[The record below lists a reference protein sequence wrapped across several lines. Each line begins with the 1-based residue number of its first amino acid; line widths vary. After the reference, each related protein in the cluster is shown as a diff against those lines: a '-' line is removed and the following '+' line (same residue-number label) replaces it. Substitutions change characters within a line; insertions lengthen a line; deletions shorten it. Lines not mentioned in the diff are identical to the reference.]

1 MAKVSFVIPCYKSET
16 TIEGVVSD
24 IKSVIGTRS
33 EEMDYEIIL
42 INDNSPDDVWSVIT
56 RLSVEDNKIKGY
68 RLSKNFGQYA
78 ALMAGYKKA
87 SGEIIISLDD
97 DGQTPAIGALVLI
110 DKINEGYDV
119 VFGRYL
125 ERRDSG
131 FRKFG
136 TYINK
141 LMSES
146 LIGKPKHIDVTSY
159 YAMKRY
165 VAKSMIEYDNPYP
178 YIAGLIFRTTTNCA
192 NVDIK
197 HDYRIEGES
206 GYTISKLFSL
216 WLNGFT
222 SFSVKPLRIAT
233 VLGFICSIIGFA
245 VIIYTVI
252 DRIINPDMP
261 AGYSALASMVLF
273 IGGILMIMLGVIGEY
288 LGRAY
293 ISLNKSPQYVIKD
306 STTETCQ
313 GDTPPGRNVPVDTGL
328 TCQGVTPPGR
338 NVPVDTGG

>member
-1 MAKVSFVIPCYKSET
+1 MKKVSFVIPCYRSEF
-16 TIEGVVSD
+16 TIEEVVSD
-24 IKSVIGTRS
+24 LRNIKKTHPGDL
-33 EEMDYEIIL
+33 DYEIIL
-42 INDNSPDDVWSVIT
+42 VNDNSPDNVWSVIT
-56 RLSVEDNKIKGY
+56 RLSTEDKKIKGY

-78 ALMAGYKKA
+78 ALMAGYKHA
-87 SGEIIISLDD
+87 TGDIVISLDD
-97 DGQTPAIGALVLI
+97 DGQTPAVGAIALI
-110 DKINEGYDV
+110 EKINEGYDV

-141 LMSES
+141 KMSES
-146 LIGKPKHIDVTSY
+146 LIGKPKNIDVTSY

-165 VAKSMIEYDNPYP
+165 VAESMIQYDNPYP
-178 YIAGLIFRTTTNCA
+178 YIAGLIFRTTNNCA
-192 NVDIK
+192 NVDIQ
-197 HDYRIEGES
+197 HEYRTEGKS
-206 GYTISKLFSL
+206 GYTLKKLFSL

-233 VLGFICSIIGFA
+233 VLGFICSIVGFA
-245 VIIYTVI
+245 VIVYTVI
-252 DRIINPDMP
+252 DRILNPDMP

-273 IGGILMIMLGVIGEY
+273 IGGITMIMLGVIGEY

-306 STTETCQ
+306 STTEA
-313 GDTPPGRNVPVDTGL
+313 DNESS
-328 TCQGVTPPGR
+328 
-338 NVPVDTGG
+338 